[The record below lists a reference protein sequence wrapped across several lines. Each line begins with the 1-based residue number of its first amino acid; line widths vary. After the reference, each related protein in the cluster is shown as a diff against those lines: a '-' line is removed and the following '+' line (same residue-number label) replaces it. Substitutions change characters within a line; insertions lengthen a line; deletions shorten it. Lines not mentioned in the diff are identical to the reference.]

1 MVVNASAAIQ
11 GIREIADLVRKYND
25 YPLYEKIVHLQEQL
39 IDLSTERGQLRDE
52 NEVLKEQLEQ
62 RSRTT
67 FRNPYYYAEGDDVP
81 LCPRCYETSGSSLRV
96 HLTHPAVE
104 MQNGYG
110 RVCRGC
116 KWFFLEGPERPR
128 AAVRTRLRR
137 PSRSGRPT
145 S

>member
-39 IDLSTERGQLRDE
+39 IDLSTERGHLRDE
-52 NEVLKEQLEQ
+52 NAALREQLDH
-62 RSRTT
+62 RSQTV
-67 FRNPYYYAEGDDVP
+67 FRNPYYYAEGDEVP
-81 LCPRCYETSGSSLRV
+81 LCPRCYETSSSTLRV

-104 MQNGYG
+104 MQNGFG

-116 KWFFLEGPERPR
+116 KWFFLEGPERPHT
-128 AAVRTRLRR
+128 ARTRLRR
-137 PSRSGRPT
+137 TPRAGT
-145 S
+145 TNH